1 MSATLTPTRIPYAEL
16 ILLFRGDDSSMGYA
30 HEEIVCS
37 ICSRF
42 QGDRHRLD
50 ADVIRN
56 IIYPM
61 VSWEDVGAD
70 VKIIIERGIDLWKK
84 RGSRSS

>member
-1 MSATLTPTRIPYAEL
+1 MSATLTRTRITHAEL
-16 ILLFRGDDSSMGYA
+16 ILLFRGDDCSMGYA

-37 ICSRF
+37 LCARF
-42 QGDRHRLD
+42 QGDTHRLD

-56 IIYPM
+56 IIYPS

-84 RGSRSS
+84 RGCRHG